1 LVKKII
7 GKDKKWVQ
15 ILETQ
20 EKWRKN
26 AESKRTKRE
35 HQTRNIK
42 TKTTLITGTARR
54 ANTLTV
60 CRHFIVVA
68 HGSQGKSEVANS
80 EVSEEPL
87 HRSMPEL
94 QAIVVTS
101 CCFITVSVS
110 KPHFVT
116 IVFQASF

>member
-1 LVKKII
+1 MQKVNELK
-7 GKDKKWVQ
+7 G
-15 ILETQ
+15 
-20 EKWRKN
+20 
-26 AESKRTKRE
+26 SKRE

-60 CRHFIVVA
+60 CRHFIMVA

-87 HRSMPEL
+87 HRS
-94 QAIVVTS
+94 
-101 CCFITVSVS
+101 
-110 KPHFVT
+110 KP
-116 IVFQASF
+116 